1 MKIRHNKKRNTAF
14 VFESL
19 IKEITVSILK
29 EDKERKEKAISLVRK
44 HFKAGSVLHQHLQC
58 YRSLY
63 ENQNLTK
70 EICEK
75 ILKEAKL
82 TTRMIDTEG
91 LFKSQTDLIND
102 VNRELEPAVFNNFVP
117 NYKTLATIDQIFST
131 KLSPK
136 NAVILES
143 QVIHNM
149 MKNIP
154 NKESLDSVDS
164 LVMTSFV
171 SKFNSKYDVSL
182 LENQKTLLNYYISS
196 FSDNALGLKMF
207 LNDEIGRL
215 KSRLQ
220 EALEIEEIKND
231 GDMIE
236 KTQKVFEKLDD
247 FKNKGIH
254 EHVVLTVLRTQQLE
268 QEIFE
273 NGN

>member
-1 MKIRHNKKRNTAF
+1 M
-14 VFESL
+14 
-19 IKEITVSILK
+19 
-29 EDKERKEKAISLVRK
+29 
-44 HFKAGSVLHQHLQC
+44 
-58 YRSLY
+58 
-63 ENQNLTK
+63 
-70 EICEK
+70 
-75 ILKEAKL
+75 
-82 TTRMIDTEG
+82 
-91 LFKSQTDLIND
+91 
-102 VNRELEPAVFNNFVP
+102 
-117 NYKTLATIDQIFST
+117 
-131 KLSPK
+131 
-136 NAVILES
+136 
-143 QVIHNM
+143 
-149 MKNIP
+149 
-154 NKESLDSVDS
+154 
-164 LVMTSFV
+164 
-171 SKFNSKYDVSL
+171 
-182 LENQKTLLNYYISS
+182 LNYYISS

>member
-19 IKEITVSILK
+19 IKEITISILK
-29 EDKERKEKAISLVRK
+29 EDKERKDKAISLVRK

-82 TTRMIDTEG
+82 STRTIDTEG

-102 VNRELEPAVFNNFVP
+102 VNKELEPSVFNNFVP

-149 MKNIP
+149 MKNP
-154 NKESLDSVDS
+154 NNKESLDPVDS
-164 LVMTSFV
+164 LVVTSFA
-171 SKFNSKYDVSL
+171 SKFNSKYDEFL
-182 LENQKTLLNYYISS
+182 LENQKDLLNHYISS
-196 FSDNALGLKMF
+196 FTDNALGLKMF

-215 KSRLQ
+215 KDRLQ
-220 EALEIEEIKND
+220 EALTVDEIKND
-231 GDMIE
+231 AEMVQ
-236 KTQKVFEKLDD
+236 KTKKVFEKLQE
-247 FKNKGIH
+247 FKNSGIH
-254 EHVVLTVLRTQQLE
+254 ESVVLAVLRTQQLE
-268 QEIFE
+268 QEIFD
-273 NGN
+273 NDN